1 MRQKFLVLV
10 VVLVSGFLL
19 MSISGCTVIFQ
30 KGRRVDVEKIS
41 RLKSELSEL
50 ERAKQEL
57 EGRLSKEIAD
67 KEVKVELLEKG
78 LVITFVA
85 EVLFDSGKADLRA
98 DSLVKLE
105 KVSGVIQ
112 TVVPD
117 LNIGV
122 EGHTDNLP
130 IKFSSWKSNWE
141 LASARALSVLH
152 FLVGKGVASDKLA
165 AISYGEFHPVASND
179 IKEGRQK
186 NRRVEIVILP
196 KTTKEVVEQPS
207 N

>member
-1 MRQKFLVLV
+1 MT
-10 VVLVSGFLL
+10 
-19 MSISGCTVIFQ
+19 GCTVIFQ

-50 ERAKQEL
+50 DRAKQEL
-57 EGRLSKEIAD
+57 EARLSQEIAD
-67 KEVKVELLEKG
+67 KEVKVEMLAKG

-85 EVLFDSGKADLRA
+85 EVLFDSGKADLRT
-98 DSLVKLE
+98 DSLAKLE

-117 LNIGV
+117 LNIGI
-122 EGHTDNLP
+122 EGHTDNQP

-141 LASARALSVLH
+141 LSSARALSVVH
-152 FLVGKGVASDKLA
+152 FLIDKGVAPEKLA
-165 AISYGEFHPVASND
+165 AIGYGEFHPVAPND
-179 IKEGRQK
+179 SKEGMQK

-196 KTTKEVVEQPS
+196 KTTKQAAEEPS

>member
-1 MRQKFLVLV
+1 MRKKILVLIA
-10 VVLVSGFLL
+10 VLVAGFSLL
-19 MSISGCTVIFQ
+19 SMTGCTIIFQ

-50 ERAKQEL
+50 ERAKKEL
-57 EGRLSKEIAD
+57 EDRLSKEIAD
-67 KEVKVELLEKG
+67 KEVKVEMLEKG

-85 EVLFDSGKADLRA
+85 EVLFNSGKADLRS
-98 DSLVKLE
+98 DSLAKLD

-112 TVVPD
+112 SVVPD
-117 LNIGV
+117 LNIGI
-122 EGHTDNLP
+122 EGHTDDQP

-141 LASARALSVLH
+141 LSSARALSVLH
-152 FLVGKGVASDKLA
+152 FLVGKGVAPEKLA
-165 AISYGEFHPVASND
+165 AIGYGEFRPVAPND
-179 IKEGRQK
+179 SKESMQK

-196 KTTKEVVEQPS
+196 KVTKEAAEQPS